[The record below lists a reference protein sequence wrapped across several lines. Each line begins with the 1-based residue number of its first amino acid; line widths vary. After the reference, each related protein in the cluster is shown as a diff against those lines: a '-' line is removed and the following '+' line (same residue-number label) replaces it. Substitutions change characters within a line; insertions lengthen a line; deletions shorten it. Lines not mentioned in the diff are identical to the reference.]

1 MAPEKLSQLR
11 ALLAT
16 LPGDMAQRLC
26 AMAGKAD
33 PALGLLL
40 SHCLADPDDLAR
52 ERFFS
57 PIAPLSGEPGS
68 DRPAVSAAPAALLGA
83 LWAWMGEEL
92 APDIAARV
100 VAAVQDLDAPD
111 EPGRLD
117 ADRAAF
123 ARLMLDAFKRAED
136 DPRALKRLKTRLGVE
151 RFDEARDIAVMLRLV
166 PVLRAALEGLA
177 PVIDDP
183 DDAQCALIRDR
194 YETAAA
200 ADPDAGPWVLLLIM
214 ARFNRPWRILRVFER
229 LTHRDDDLLVG
240 STDMAVIGDVLLR
253 DAAHHLA
260 GFRAAPRNEN
270 EARAAASALTAFASI
285 TVGMSR
291 EIGIRKDGP
300 WGRRIM
306 DLRARASEQMTA
318 IHDASRRAVGRVLP
332 EADKGRRS
340 YAAPREADMEEAQAH
355 CLFLALTRDDAG
367 RAAVGSAHN
376 GVISELTA
384 AFEHAGQGA
393 LDALR
398 SPCGPARDRPDA
410 ASPDRRVDAGAGAG
424 RGGRGPPAPRRRSPG
439 GVISFKAGPVR
450 SI

>member
-1 MAPEKLSQLR
+1 MGSLAPAKLKQLR
-11 ALLAT
+11 AMLAS
-16 LPGDMAQRLC
+16 LPGDMAKRLC
-26 AMAGKAD
+26 AMAGQAD
-33 PALGLLL
+33 PALGRLL

-52 ERFFS
+52 ARFFA
-57 PIAPLSGEPGS
+57 PVAPLSGEPGS
-68 DRPAVSAAPAALLGA
+68 DRPAVSVAPDALLRT

-100 VAAVQDLDAPD
+100 LAAVQDLGAPD
-111 EPGRLD
+111 EPGQLD
-117 ADRAAF
+117 PERAAF
-123 ARLMLDAFKRAED
+123 AHLMLDAFKHAEEE
-136 DPRALKRLKTRLGVE
+136 PRALKNLKSRLGVE
-151 RFDEARDIAVMLRLV
+151 RFDEARDIAAMLRLA
-166 PVLRAALEGLA
+166 PVLRAALTGLA

-183 DDAQCALIRDR
+183 DDDQCALIRDR

-214 ARFNRPWRILRVFER
+214 ARFTRPWRILRVFER

-260 GFRAAPRNEN
+260 GFRAAPRTET
-270 EARAAASALTAFASI
+270 EARAAASALTAFAAI
-285 TVGMSR
+285 TIGMSR

-300 WGRRIM
+300 WGKRIM

-318 IHDASRRAVGRVLP
+318 IHEGARRAVGRVLP
-332 EADKGRRS
+332 ESGKARRS
-340 YAAPREADMEEAQAH
+340 YAPPREEDMDEAQAH

-376 GVISELTA
+376 GVIAELSD

-398 SPCGPARDRPDA
+398 SADAQQREAGSARLHQIAGLMQALGQGESA
-410 ASPDRRVDAGAGAG
+410 AVLLRRGAA
-424 RGGRGPPAPRRRSPG
+424 AL
-439 GVISFKAGPVR
+439 AA
-450 SI
+450 

>member
-1 MAPEKLSQLR
+1 MGPLAPAKLDQLR
-11 ALLAT
+11 ALLAS
-16 LPGDMAQRLC
+16 LPGDMARRLC
-26 AMAGKAD
+26 DMAGQAD
-33 PALGLLL
+33 PALGRLLGN
-40 SHCLADPDDLAR
+40 CLVDPDDLAR

-68 DRPAVSAAPAALLGA
+68 DRPAVSAAPAGLLRT
-83 LWAWMGEEL
+83 LWTWMGEEL

-100 VAAVQDLDAPD
+100 GAATIDPCAPEMPGQLDP
-111 EPGRLD
+111 
-117 ADRAAF
+117 DRAAV
-123 ARLMLDAFKRAED
+123 ARLMLEAFRHAES

-151 RFDEARDIAVMLRLV
+151 RFDEARDIAAMLRLA
-166 PVLRAALEGLA
+166 PVLRAALAGLA

-214 ARFNRPWRILRVFER
+214 ARFSRPWRILRVFER

-240 STDMAVIGDVLLR
+240 KTDMALIGDVLLR
-253 DAAHHLA
+253 DAAHHLT
-260 GFRAAPRNEN
+260 GFRALPRTED
-270 EARAAASALTAFASI
+270 EARAAAAALIAFAAI

-300 WGRRIM
+300 WGRQIM
-306 DLRARASEQMTA
+306 DLRTRASEQMTA
-318 IHDASRRAVGRVLP
+318 IHDAARRAVGRVLP
-332 EADKGRRS
+332 EVDKGRRR
-340 YAAPREADMEEAQAH
+340 YAALREEDVTEARAH

-376 GVISELTA
+376 RVIAELAA

-398 SPCGPARDRPDA
+398 SENADLRE
-410 ASPDRRVDAGAGAG
+410 AGQIRLHQIAGLMQALG
-424 RGGRGPPAPRRRSPG
+424 QGEAG
-439 GVISFKAGPVR
+439 GVLLRRGAAALAA
-450 SI
+450 